1 VFARHRQ
8 PSGPMW
14 PYIGL
19 LGLLFALSVT
29 APRAWAPKP
38 RIAAPRPF
46 AAAKKRYAVAAA
58 SIAMPRAETAPV
70 AKSVFIQAVFA
81 GAARR
86 SLEPAGPTLVRRAMA
101 PTVAPLGLQDDAAPS
116 VAANGLYEPLAPG
129 ELDLPVEPAVAADAA
144 WQLALASDDEP
155 EAPHDDAPAEQ
166 LALVPSVSVDEVDLA
181 PLANEPVVIPVSNAW
196 LQPTALLD
204 RLNDLASE
212 CECGPWALSAAEAV
226 EAFAHADPRNLDA
239 AAPALAAVWQR
250 LFEGEALAEEQSR
263 PELATQLRR
272 TCDALRRRLA
282 VWDAALARMD
292 DAQHAPQLAN
302 DATDLGLAL
311 GEVEATLAGREDA
324 QVWREY
330 LLLDEL
336 RAMNAARSSLADD
349 AREQLAREVLSRL
362 TSPSLDLSQRQLIGE
377 RRVQRLAGELRGWSE
392 AEDYQLDLAR
402 VLERFEE
409 DLLPSDAQQLATA
422 ARQLAA
428 SRDPR
433 DQELSRQLNER
444 FRNANVRLEF
454 SAELISRLLPEAAPR
469 EQAIEETILGVPNR
483 GHSRTTTRLFFRTAN
498 ERGRLGL
505 ELFAAGDVD
514 SWTTAESGPARF
526 HHEGRAQFSARRRL
540 RFDRRGLHAGEVL
553 VEVDSQTDLRSVR
566 TDFDR
571 LPLFGNV
578 VQKIA
583 RRKYDEKRGEAQVEA
598 ERRIKEKLSR
608 ALMDETETAFAAAN
622 VRWRERVITPLDRL
636 GLAPRIIEAGSNDN
650 RAMLRVRL
658 AADSQLGSHTPR
670 PRLPDDSLLG
680 LQVHQTALNN
690 LLEGLDLNGRT
701 FSLPELGAWLAE
713 KMNRDDLL
721 PKASLREDV
730 WIHFAE
736 QDAVHARLVDG
747 QVELNLQFAELIT
760 THRSWH
766 NFQVRVKYR
775 PETNSLTADLEREGP
790 VELLGDTVGGVELA
804 LRGILNRIFPV
815 EEPWHLTPAQLAQ
828 NPRLQGL
835 KVTHFV
841 IDDGWLSVA
850 AGEDQAAAKQPR
862 VEVRR

>member
-1 VFARHRQ
+1 MFARHRQ

-38 RIAAPRPF
+38 RVAAPRPF
-46 AAAKKRYAVAAA
+46 ASAKQRLAVAAA
-58 SIAMPRAETAPV
+58 SIALPRAETAPV

-81 GAARR
+81 GAKKR
-86 SLEPAGPTLVRRAMA
+86 SLEPAGTAPVRIAMLPA
-101 PTVAPLGLQDDAAPS
+101 VAPLGLQDDAAPA
-116 VAANGLYEPLAPG
+116 VTANGLYEPLAPG
-129 ELDLPVEPAVAADAA
+129 EIDLPVEPVLLDDAA
-144 WQLALASDDEP
+144 WQLALADEADDDTAQD
-155 EAPHDDAPAEQ
+155 EAPVEQ
-166 LALVPSVSVDEVDLA
+166 LALVPSVSVDEIDVA
-181 PLANEPVVIPVSNAW
+181 PIANQPVIVPVSNAW

-204 RLNDLASE
+204 RLNALASE

-226 EAFAHADPRNLDA
+226 EAFANANPRDLDA

-263 PELATQLRR
+263 PALATQLRR
-272 TCDALRRRLA
+272 TCDAMRRRLA
-282 VWDAALARMD
+282 VWDAALARLD
-292 DAQHAPQLAN
+292 DAQHAPQLPN
-302 DATDLGLAL
+302 DAADLGLAL
-311 GEVEATLAGREDA
+311 GEVEATLAGRDDA

-336 RAMNAARSSLADD
+336 RAMNASRASLADD
-349 AREQLAREVLSRL
+349 AREALAREVLSRL
-362 TSPSLDLSQRQLIGE
+362 ASPSLDLSQRKLVGE

-392 AEDYQLDLAR
+392 EDECQLDLAR
-402 VLERFEE
+402 RLERFEE

-454 SAELISRLLPEAAPR
+454 SAELISRLLPESAPR
-469 EQAIEETILGVPNR
+469 EQAVEETILGVPNR

-526 HHEGRAQFSARRRL
+526 HNAGRAQFSARRRL

-553 VEVDSQTDLRSVR
+553 VEVDSQTDLQSVR

-571 LPLFGNV
+571 LPLIGGV
-578 VQKIA
+578 VRKIA
-583 RRKYDEKRGEAQVEA
+583 RRQYDEKRGEAQVEA
-598 ERRIKEKLSR
+598 ERRIKEKLGR

-636 GLAPRIIEAGSNDN
+636 GLAPRIIEAGSSDN
-650 RAMLRVRL
+650 RALLRVRL

-670 PRLPDDSLLG
+670 PRLPGDALLG

-721 PKASLREDV
+721 PKASLRDDV

-790 VELLGDTVGGVELA
+790 VELLGENVGGVELA

-835 KVTHFV
+835 RVTHFV

-850 AGEDQAAAKQPR
+850 VGEDQAAAKQPR
-862 VEVRR
+862 VDVRR